1 MVLFYTVEQ
10 QTLTTFYQFFV
21 RFCRFT
27 GINLYIIGNNYQKG
41 GFKMIT
47 KNNVYATATVTELI
61 PQIILNN
68 IIDAVNFSEKMVDNP
83 DYLFVIKL
91 SILNN
96 EIQVLEIQTEQPKTN
111 NIMYINN
118 IQPEDMRTEKIWVI
132 RENYYYVI
140 MLPQEY

>member
-1 MVLFYTVEQ
+1 
-10 QTLTTFYQFFV
+10 
-21 RFCRFT
+21 
-27 GINLYIIGNNYQKG
+27 
-41 GFKMIT
+41 MIT

-83 DYLFVIKL
+83 DYLFVINL
-91 SILNN
+91 LILNN

-111 NIMYINN
+111 NIMYLNN
-118 IQPEDMRTEKIWVI
+118 IPPEDMRTEKIWVI

>member
-1 MVLFYTVEQ
+1 
-10 QTLTTFYQFFV
+10 
-21 RFCRFT
+21 
-27 GINLYIIGNNYQKG
+27 
-41 GFKMIT
+41 MIT

-91 SILNN
+91 SILND

-118 IQPEDMRTEKIWVI
+118 IPPEDMRTEKIWVI

>member
-1 MVLFYTVEQ
+1 
-10 QTLTTFYQFFV
+10 
-21 RFCRFT
+21 
-27 GINLYIIGNNYQKG
+27 
-41 GFKMIT
+41 MIT

-111 NIMYINN
+111 NILYINN
-118 IQPEDMRTEKIWVI
+118 IPPEDMRTEKIWVI

>member
-1 MVLFYTVEQ
+1 
-10 QTLTTFYQFFV
+10 
-21 RFCRFT
+21 
-27 GINLYIIGNNYQKG
+27 
-41 GFKMIT
+41 MIT

-118 IQPEDMRTEKIWVI
+118 IPPEDMRTEKIWVI

>member
-1 MVLFYTVEQ
+1 
-10 QTLTTFYQFFV
+10 
-21 RFCRFT
+21 
-27 GINLYIIGNNYQKG
+27 
-41 GFKMIT
+41 MIT

-118 IQPEDMRTEKIWVI
+118 IPPEDMRTEKIWVI

-140 MLPQEY
+140 MLYNYNI

>member
-1 MVLFYTVEQ
+1 
-10 QTLTTFYQFFV
+10 
-21 RFCRFT
+21 
-27 GINLYIIGNNYQKG
+27 
-41 GFKMIT
+41 MIT

-68 IIDAVNFSEKMVDNP
+68 IIDAVNFSEKMVNNP

-118 IQPEDMRTEKIWVI
+118 IPPEDMRTEKIWVI